1 VTGVAIGAPLSV
13 SGPEGLRFS
22 AVKFS
27 DDEKHLIAIVKNEM
41 HVWDVDSRNFVGTI
55 SLHGSGPLVSFA
67 LSPSSNIVA
76 TCRTGDQQICT
87 QDWRSG
93 STSVIDI
100 PTTDQGKPGSLSLAF
115 TADEELIV
123 SSVANGMV
131 EILDLTQLAASGM
144 KATDPHSMTS
154 SDLSRTIASTLSAS
168 FDRDYPEL
176 INKESFWAVPTL
188 RIITAMQENELPAD
202 LHMVDGWIRGPAEVD
217 LFWLP
222 VEHRERDSLSEG
234 SIPYAVSA
242 SGNQILLG
250 GQRLT
255 FLDFSDVSNGQS
267 RPLFHFFNDIPVV
280 GQIDIY

>member
-1 VTGVAIGAPLSV
+1 MTGAAIGAPLSV
-13 SGPEGLRFS
+13 SRPVF
-22 AVKFS
+22 AVNFS
-27 DDEKHLIAIVKNEM
+27 DDEKHLIVIVNNEM
-41 HVWDVDSRNFVGTI
+41 LVWEVDSHNFVGTI

-76 TCRTGDQQICT
+76 TCRNGNPQICT

-100 PTTDQGKPGSLSLAF
+100 PTTNQGMPGNLSLAF
-115 TADEELIV
+115 TANEELIV

-131 EILDLTQLAASGM
+131 EILDLTHIAVSGM
-144 KATDPHSMTS
+144 KAVDPHSMTS

-168 FDRDYPEL
+168 FDRHYPEL
-176 INKESFWAVPTL
+176 IKKESFWAVPT
-188 RIITAMQENELPAD
+188 RCIITDMQENELPAD
-202 LHMVDGWIRGPAEVD
+202 LHMVDGWIRGPMQKD

-222 VEHRERDSLSEG
+222 VEHRERDYLNID

-255 FLDFSDVSNGQS
+255 FLDFSDVSGEQS
-267 RPLFHFFNDIPVV
+267 RPLFHFFNKVPVV
-280 GQIDIY
+280 GQIDIH